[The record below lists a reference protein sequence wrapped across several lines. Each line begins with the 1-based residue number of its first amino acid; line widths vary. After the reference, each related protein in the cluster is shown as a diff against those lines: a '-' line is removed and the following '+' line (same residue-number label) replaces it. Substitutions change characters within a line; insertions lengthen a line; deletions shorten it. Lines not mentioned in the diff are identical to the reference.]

1 LLFVDFGSVCGLHA
15 LVARDKRATF
25 RFKCT
30 FVEHDQLLAA
40 GHVSALFSGEAGE
53 NRMARSARIAAA
65 DFSASEREDAM
76 AEVRQ
81 LITDL
86 RDAAQDGRALAR
98 RYADVL
104 TSVVDEYCLEFEKRA
119 EAALARLETV
129 E

>member
-1 LLFVDFGSVCGLHA
+1 
-15 LVARDKRATF
+15 
-25 RFKCT
+25 
-30 FVEHDQLLAA
+30 
-40 GHVSALFSGEAGE
+40 
-53 NRMARSARIAAA
+53 MARSAPIAAA

-104 TSVVDEYCLEFEKRA
+104 TNVVDEYCIEFEKRA
-119 EAALARLETV
+119 EAALARLEIV